1 MKKHN
6 NQQDTQATNASIEKV
21 KNPVGR
27 PRKTPKEKEL
37 TKHGRGR
44 AAGETTK
51 KILNLP
57 IGKVR
62 DEKLNAVVDMIRE
75 MTVSKTKPNGKFV
88 AKRVL
93 ILALIDIALE
103 TVPPDVLAT
112 RAIAYKE
119 FDEVAHARDVES
131 IKSENEAI
139 IQIANADDFF

>member
-1 MKKHN
+1 MHKN
-6 NQQDTQATNASIEKV
+6 SNPSTETTTTPAEKV

-62 DEKLNAVVDMIRE
+62 DEKLNAVVDLIRE
-75 MTVSKTKPNGKFV
+75 MTVSKSKPNGKFV

-93 ILALIDIALE
+93 ILALLDIALE
-103 TVPPDVLAT
+103 TVSPDIVAT

-119 FDEVAHARDVES
+119 FDEVAHAADVES
-131 IKSENEAI
+131 IKADNENTVI
-139 IQIANADDFF
+139 IANAADYF